1 MSRLVPTMDLK
12 DFSNI
17 YFVGIGGIGMS
28 ALARYFN
35 ALGFRVAGYDKTK
48 TKLTES
54 LVEEGIEVH
63 FDDLADNIPAPYN
76 NREET
81 LVIYTPAIPK
91 SLHELNFF
99 QREAFIVLKRS
110 EVLGLITM
118 SSKGLGV
125 AGTHGKTTT
134 SSMLAYLLEQSEVGC
149 SAFLG
154 GIATNFNSNLVLNTA
169 SSYTVIEADEFDRSF
184 LQLHPYCSIVTSTDP
199 DHLDIYGSREDFLN
213 GFQDYVNLI
222 HPDGCLVV
230 REGLALVSPARK
242 ITYAI
247 NSETADYSA
256 YDLRVEAGEFVVDI
270 RTPKKIW
277 TAVTIGI
284 PGIHNAE
291 NALACVALCEF
302 LDIPEDD
309 IRLGLKQFRG
319 VKRRFEYIHQSAQQV
334 YIDDYAHHPTEL
346 AALIDSVKL
355 LYPNKRITGIFQP
368 HLFSRTKDFFDG
380 FAEQLS
386 RLDEVILMPIY
397 PAREEPI
404 PGVTSDALLA
414 QITIESKRLVESTR
428 MVETIKEVKPEVLLT
443 IGAGD
448 IDRLIQPLKAL
459 LS

>member
-91 SLHELNFF
+91 SLQELNFF

-184 LQLHPYCSIVTSTDP
+184 LKLHPYCSIVTSTDP

-319 VKRRFEYIHQSAQQV
+319 VKRRFEYIHQSPQHV

-428 MVETIKEVKPEVLLT
+428 MVETIKEVQPEVLLT

-459 LS
+459 YS

>member
-1 MSRLVPTMDLK
+1 MSRLEPTMDLK

-91 SLHELNFF
+91 SLQELNFF

-134 SSMLAYLLEQSEVGC
+134 SSMLAFLLEQSEVGC

-459 LS
+459 FS